1 MFSVQ
6 ASPFNSSER
15 QLYGGWTQDQS
26 TDLWSRLAWHRVSA
40 KFNPDAEQRK
50 KSAAYIRDWAAYFK
64 KLSKAQQ
71 KELRVSQFQ
80 KYRRMFKREPLTRQ
94 QRTGIWNLFERTP
107 VPTNAQQYG
116 RYRAIYG
123 ATYPPPG
130 LLNQYPDLFYPKT
143 SSGST
148 YDFDNVPW
156 GDEPYDTWLANFK
169 LRRKHQDVESLKAAD
184 DARKAHLS
192 EIFGDVE
199 HPVPF

>member
-6 ASPFNSSER
+6 ASPFNSSGR
-15 QLYGGWTQDQS
+15 QLYGGWRQDQS
-26 TDLWSRLAWHRVSA
+26 TDLWSRLQWHRMAA
-40 KFNPDAEQRK
+40 KFNPDADQRK
-50 KSAAYIRDWAAYFK
+50 KSAQYIREWAAYWKNLSKEQQKGIRDSQFK
-64 KLSKAQQ
+64 KYQ
-71 KELRVSQFQ
+71 
-80 KYRRMFKREPLTRQ
+80 RMFKREPMSRS
-94 QRTGIWNLFERTP
+94 QRTGLWNLFELTP
-107 VPTNAQQYG
+107 VPTTAQQYG
-116 RYRAIYG
+116 RFRAIRG

-143 SSGST
+143 SSGSA

-184 DARKAHLS
+184 DARKAHLA

-199 HPVPF
+199 HPVAF